1 MSDSA
6 KSIAQIQLIIEA
18 KSNQLRALTE
28 EEATKSILLT
38 LSKIAQQTN
47 VNQGLDAGLAK
58 DMARFVYTY
67 FGGLSPREIM
77 LAYHLLASGQLK
89 ASGDATMWYG
99 RMTIN
104 SVGSTLNAY
113 CEWKKDV
120 EVALHTLAYE
130 EKLAKERYLR
140 EQKSKE
146 QYEAMKVNI
155 IPIIKA
161 EAVKFADTGRHASPL
176 IYPLWYDILI
186 EKNLLTVALV
196 VKTKYFEQAKQKA
209 EAELSEEIS
218 QLRTAGRTIEANNR
232 QASMQEKIKPRAG
245 AIAKGDIIAFVI
257 ETAAKM
263 PEILNTTIQLND

>member
-1 MSDSA
+1 MSDCA
-6 KSIAQIQLIIEA
+6 KNTAQVQLIIEA

-47 VNQGLDAGLAK
+47 VNQGFDAGLAK

-67 FGGLSPREIM
+67 FGSLSSREIM

-99 RMTIN
+99 RITIN
-104 SVGSTLNAY
+104 SLGATLNAY

-140 EQKSKE
+140 EQKGRE
-146 QYEAMKVNI
+146 QYEQMKANI
-155 IPIIKA
+155 IAIIKT
-161 EAVKFADTGRHASPL
+161 EAAKFSDSGRHASLL
-176 IYPLWYDILI
+176 IYPLWYDILV
-186 EKNLLTVALV
+186 EKNLLNVALV
-196 VKTKYFEQAKQKA
+196 AKTKYFEAAKQKA
-209 EAELSEEIS
+209 EAELRDEIS

-232 QASMQEKIKPRAG
+232 QASMQEKIRPRAG
-245 AIAKGDIIAFVI
+245 IIAKGDIIAFVI
-257 ETAAKM
+257 EAASKM
-263 PEILNTTIQLND
+263 PEILNATIELK